1 MTQPRVEADL
11 NDRLAIVTGGADG
24 IGRALALKLTGIGCH
39 VAIADINEAGLAGT
53 TELCAAQ
60 RSGQISTHVVDVTDE
75 RALERFRDE
84 ALAHHDS
91 NTAQLVF
98 LNAGIAGGGS
108 MFSDS
113 REAWERTFDICWRA
127 STWALGCCFQSW
139 QRRTSGGSSARAVS
153 TVSGHRSGL
162 GFHTRVQRREVR
174 GEGIHRSPDGRPRG
188 QRSTR

>member
-1 MTQPRVEADL
+1 MTQPRAEADL

-60 RSGQISTHVVDVTDE
+60 RRGQISTHVADVTDE

-113 REAWERTFDICWRA
+113 REAWERTFDICWRGVYLGARVLLPVLAA
-127 STWALGCCFQSW
+127 SDFGRLISTSSINGFWASLGPGVPHTGAAP
-139 QRRTSGGSSARAVS
+139 RSSR
-153 TVSGHRSGL
+153 
-162 GFHTRVQRREVR
+162 
-174 GEGIHRSPDGRPRG
+174 
-188 QRSTR
+188 